1 MLYRD
6 DYYDR
11 ESERPEEMEII
22 VRKNRQG
29 RLGTITTKIDSRLRF
44 RPA

>member
-1 MLYRD
+1 
-6 DYYDR
+6 
-11 ESERPEEMEII
+11 MEII

-29 RLGTITTKIDSRLRF
+29 RLGMITTEIDSRLRF